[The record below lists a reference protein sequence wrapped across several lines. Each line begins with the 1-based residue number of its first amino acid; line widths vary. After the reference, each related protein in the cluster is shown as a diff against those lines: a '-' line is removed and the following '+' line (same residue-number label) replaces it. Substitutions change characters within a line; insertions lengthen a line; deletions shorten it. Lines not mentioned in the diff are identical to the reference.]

1 MFDTHFIQLYRLAF
15 GNYIRGGIYLADKKI
30 RQKHEEDLKKLKA
43 FRLMDDDFMTACFDG
58 HPECVELILCI
69 IMEKPDLVV
78 LDVKVQHFIK
88 NLQKRSVRL
97 DVFATDSKGKK
108 YNIEIQRED
117 KGAGAKRARFNSS
130 LIDSK
135 IMETGTDFDDLPETF
150 VIFITEKDVL
160 GEGRPLYHIE
170 RYIMESEKIFDDKAH
185 IIYVNGEYRGNN
197 PLGYLM
203 ADFNCTEPSKMYY
216 NKLKER
222 VAYFKET
229 KEGVAI
235 MCKAI
240 EEMRAQER
248 EEGRLEGQQELLLMQ
263 IHKKAAKGKTL
274 EQIAEELEETVEVI
288 LPLYQKILA
297 EH

>member
-1 MFDTHFIQLYRLAF
+1 MTNKR
-15 GNYIRGGIYLADKKI
+15 IRK
-30 RQKHEEDLKKLKA
+30 KHEEDLKKLKA

-58 HPECVELILCI
+58 HPECVELILRI
-69 IMEKPDLVV
+69 IMEKPDLIVKE
-78 LDVKVQHFIK
+78 VKVQYFIK

-108 YNIEIQRED
+108 YNIEIQRDD

-135 IMETGTDFDDLPETF
+135 IMETGRDFEDLPETF

-170 RYIMESEKIFDDKAH
+170 RYILESEKLFNDKAH
-185 IIYVNGEYRGNN
+185 IIYVNGEYRGDN
-197 PLGYLM
+197 PLGHLM

-229 KEGVAI
+229 KEGAAI

-240 EEMRAQER
+240 EELVAQER
-248 EEGRLEGQQELLLMQ
+248 EEARLDHLLEL
-263 IHKKAAKGKTL
+263 ISKKITKGKPL
-274 EQIAEELEETVEVI
+274 EQIADELEETVEVI
-288 LPLYQKILA
+288 LPLYEKILA
-297 EH
+297 EQ

>member
-1 MFDTHFIQLYRLAF
+1 
-15 GNYIRGGIYLADKKI
+15 
-30 RQKHEEDLKKLKA
+30 
-43 FRLMDDDFMTACFDG
+43 
-58 HPECVELILCI
+58 
-69 IMEKPDLVV
+69 MEKPDLVV
-78 LDVKVQHFIK
+78 VDMKVQYFVK
-88 NLQKRSVRL
+88 NLQKRSVKL

-108 YNIEIQRED
+108 YNIEIQRDD

-135 IMETGTDFDDLPETF
+135 VMETGSDFDDLPETF

-160 GEGRPLYHIE
+160 GEGRPLYHVE

-185 IIYVNGEYRGNN
+185 IIYVNGEYRGDNQ
-197 PLGYLM
+197 LGHLM

-216 NKLKER
+216 IRLKER

-248 EEGRLEGQQELLLMQ
+248 EEGRMEGKIEGQQEHLMMQ
-263 IHKKAAKGKTL
+263 IYKKITKGKSL
-274 EQIAEELEETVEVI
+274 ERIADELEETIEVI
-288 LPLYQKILA
+288 LPLYEKALV
-297 EH
+297 EE